1 MNNAHA
7 TATNMNFAGIEFDRN
22 TTIKLKY
29 DIIAD
34 NFN

>member
-1 MNNAHA
+1 MQA
-7 TATNMNFAGIEFDRN
+7 TATNMDFKGIEYNRD

-34 NFN
+34 NFR